1 MIYKGVIRG
10 SVDQAIPVIIGS
22 DTVYIHK
29 NMKKVEEV
37 DEHGNP
43 REDYE
48 YEETQYTFA
57 EYIQLQMEENRNLA
71 EQLENAQL
79 ATLELYENMG

>member
-1 MIYKGVIRG
+1 
-10 SVDQAIPVIIGS
+10 
-22 DTVYIHK
+22 
-29 NMKKVEEV
+29 MKKVEEV
-37 DEHGNP
+37 DEMGNP